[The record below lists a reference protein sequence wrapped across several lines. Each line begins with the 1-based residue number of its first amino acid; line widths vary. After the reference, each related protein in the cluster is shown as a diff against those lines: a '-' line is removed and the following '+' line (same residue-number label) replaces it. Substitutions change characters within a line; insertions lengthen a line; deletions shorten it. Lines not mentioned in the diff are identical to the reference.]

1 MSLSL
6 NHEKISVA
14 DYISLLSFA
23 NQMGKKGSPSYFLNS
38 TESYYYFVPY
48 YFYEGINSKSLSTN

>member
-14 DYISLLSFA
+14 DYISLLGFA
-23 NQMGKKGSPSYFLNS
+23 IRWARR
-38 TESYYYFVPY
+38 V
-48 YFYEGINSKSLSTN
+48 IISKRQ